1 MVLPKHMRLKGH
13 RCFDFIYKEAS
24 RFYGPSMVLRVTNA
38 NTKPQVKGKNSKTR
52 SSIKC
57 AISISNKVSK
67 KSVTRNKLRRLFH
80 QHLSL
85 RLSKMNFDEDV
96 WAFISLKPS
105 CMKSSNINLL
115 KECDKLFV
123 KAGLTKWLS
132 VPMKT
137 FFTMEDLQ
145 EVI

>member
-13 RCFDFIYKEAS
+13 RCFDFIYKQGS

-38 NTKPQVKGKNSKTR
+38 NTKPLVKGNNSKTKP
-52 SSIKC
+52 SIKC

-80 QHLSL
+80 QHLSF
-85 RLSKMNFDEDV
+85 RLSNMSSDYEI

-105 CMKSSNINLL
+105 CMKNSDSTLL
-115 KECDKLFV
+115 KECDKLLT
-123 KAGLTKWLS
+123 KAGITK
-132 VPMKT
+132 
-137 FFTMEDLQ
+137 
-145 EVI
+145 

>member
-13 RCFDFIYKEAS
+13 RCFDFIYKQGS
-24 RFYGPSMVLRVTNA
+24 RFYSPSMVLRVTSA
-38 NTKPQVKGKNSKTR
+38 NTKPQVKGKDSNR
-52 SSIKC
+52 RPSIKC

-85 RLSKMNFDEDV
+85 RLSNMSPDKDI

-105 CMKSSNINLL
+105 CMKNSESTLL
-115 KECDKLFV
+115 KECDKLLT
-123 KAGLTKWLS
+123 KAGITK
-132 VPMKT
+132 
-137 FFTMEDLQ
+137 
-145 EVI
+145 

>member
-1 MVLPKHMRLKGH
+1 
-13 RCFDFIYKEAS
+13 
-24 RFYGPSMVLRVTNA
+24 MVLRVTKA
-38 NTKPQVKGKNSKTR
+38 NTKLQAKGFNSQIR

-85 RLSKMNFDEDV
+85 RLSKIVLDSEL

-105 CMKSSNINLL
+105 CMRNSDINLL
-115 KECDKLFV
+115 EECDKLFI
-123 KAGLTKWLS
+123 KAGITK
-132 VPMKT
+132 
-137 FFTMEDLQ
+137 
-145 EVI
+145 

>member
-13 RCFDFIYKEAS
+13 RCFDFIYKEGL

-38 NTKPQVKGKNSKTR
+38 NTKLQLKGINSNSR
-52 SSIKC
+52 NPIKC

-80 QHLSL
+80 HHLSL
-85 RLSKMNFDEDV
+85 RLSNMTCDNEI

-105 CMKSSNINLL
+105 CMKNSDSTLL
-115 KECDKLFV
+115 KECDKLLT
-123 KAGLTKWLS
+123 KAGITK
-132 VPMKT
+132 
-137 FFTMEDLQ
+137 
-145 EVI
+145 